1 MIKATVTPISSE
13 KINRL
18 QNSWSI
24 EDYKAII
31 ELLGGE
37 YSDLEPAEVEE
48 YMHMM
53 ISDNDVAESAYE
65 LLNYALGDDL
75 SEGQLRN
82 LANEM
87 EEDKMWEEYPDMA
100 FHREIFKVNQLL
112 YRAYNGKVPKGEA
125 IVLKLKVISSDPE
138 YISLV
143 LSKDADAVFRLILNG
158 TDSHSKLH
166 RLFDEEVAEEYIDE
180 AKHILW
186 HIGVQ
191 EVASNEVQLS
201 VTSSQY
207 WLDSYDDETEYVVQI
222 DLDIYKQESDD

>member
-1 MIKATVTPISSE
+1 MIKISVKPISTE
-13 KINRL
+13 KVNRL

-24 EDYKAII
+24 DDYKAII

-37 YSDLEPAEVEE
+37 YSNLEPAEVEE
-48 YMHMM
+48 YMHMI
-53 ISDNDVAESAYE
+53 ISDNEVTESAYE
-65 LLNYALGDDL
+65 ILNYALGEHL

-112 YRAYNGKVPKGEA
+112 FRAYNGKVPKGEA
-125 IVLKLKVISSDPE
+125 LILKLKVRSSDAE
-138 YISLV
+138 YNAL
-143 LSKDADAVFRLILNG
+143 LLAKDADAIFRIILAG

-166 RLFDEEVAEEYIDE
+166 RLFDVDAAREYIDE
-180 AKHILW
+180 AQHILW
-186 HIGVQ
+186 HINAHQ
-191 EVASNEVQLS
+191 TAPNEIELS

-207 WLDSYDDETEYVVQI
+207 WLDSFNDELEYDVKI
-222 DLDIYKQESDD
+222 DLDIYKQEAED